1 MVSADRVTFS
11 TLELPVA
18 TPNEDYTAII
28 KAVGGTPPY
37 TWSIPED
44 SSRLPKGLTVRN
56 GIESLEGESAL
67 DYVLTGRFEI
77 EGAWAVVVR
86 VEDSKGRVSE
96 KPFAIVSREPKADNS
111 AANVADSGGC
121 QHTALNARNRLSSL
135 VLAMLMT
142 LMLFGIRKRS

>member
-1 MVSADRVTFS
+1 M
-11 TLELPVA
+11 
-18 TPNEDYTAII
+18 I

-67 DYVLTGRFEI
+67 DFVLTGRFEV
-77 EGAWAVVVR
+77 EGAWAVIIR

-96 KPFAIVSREPKADNS
+96 KPFAIISREPEPDNS
-111 AANVADSGGC
+111 AANLSDSGGC
-121 QHTALNARNRLSSL
+121 QHTALNAHSRLSSL
-135 VLAMLMT
+135 VLAMLLT